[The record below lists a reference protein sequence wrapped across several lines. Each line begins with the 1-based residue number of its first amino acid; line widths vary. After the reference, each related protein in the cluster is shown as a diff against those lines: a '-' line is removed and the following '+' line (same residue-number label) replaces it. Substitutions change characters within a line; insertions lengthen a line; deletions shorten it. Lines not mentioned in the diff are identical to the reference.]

1 MRTQPIPPI
10 YEPSFGIYLKTKQT
24 AYGHRDIGIYKGKN
38 IDIYHDYD
46 TKSKLVYVSDSL
58 RNWIKS
64 KLTYFQ
70 NGIRKIVRSENA
82 RV

>member
-1 MRTQPIPPI
+1 MNIPHIPPVNQPI
-10 YEPSFGIYLKTKQT
+10 FGIYLKTKQT

-70 NGIRKIVRSENA
+70 NGIRNIVRSEN
-82 RV
+82 RR